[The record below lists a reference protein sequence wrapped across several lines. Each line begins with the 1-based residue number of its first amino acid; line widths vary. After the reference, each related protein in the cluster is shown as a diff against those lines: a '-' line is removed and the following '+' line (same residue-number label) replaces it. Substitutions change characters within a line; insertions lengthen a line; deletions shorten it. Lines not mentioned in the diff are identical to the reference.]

1 MSNPADFIRACGEGK
16 VWLFCGECAAPKN
29 FNQVE
34 HLRTV
39 ENPAYWGTEP
49 WWHEVRVFKCPDCGT
64 TQQST
69 LHLDE

>member
-1 MSNPADFIRACGEGK
+1 MSNHADYIRACSEGT
-16 VWLFCGECAAPKN
+16 VCIVSDECAAPKN

-34 HLRTV
+34 LLRTV
-39 ENPAYWGTEP
+39 ENPSYWGTEP

>member
-16 VWLFCGECAAPKN
+16 VWLFCRECAAPKN

-34 HLRTV
+34 HVQTV
-39 ENPAYWGTEP
+39 ENPTYWGTEP
-49 WWHEVRVFKCPDCGT
+49 WWHEVRIFKCPDCGT

-69 LHLDE
+69 IHLDA